1 MTSQAFG
8 PALCTIPLNEEGVAV
23 EQEGQSRLLMPGN
36 WLSIGYIYLYGVLTS
51 ASLSK
56 IIPVLADVDAHLGAT
71 PAQHG
76 LLIALMTV
84 IPALLAAVA
93 GSAIDRLGARR
104 TLQLVALAGMAVNGA
119 YLMSGSLAAFMSIRV
134 LEGLIAVGA
143 YAAAPGL
150 MMASSPP
157 ERRGRAM
164 ALWSTYSPL
173 GTALGLLLS
182 GTFAG
187 TASWLGGYRLHL
199 ALFALLAVTSPLLP
213 HAQVASRD
221 AGRRAGLFDAWSQ
234 AGPLRLSLAF
244 AALIVI
250 GFGTTTVYPQWFALQ
265 HQVPVGD
272 ASKMFSLVTL
282 LMIPG
287 SLAAG
292 ALLARGRGD
301 LQLLGWLLA
310 AAVLI
315 SLPMF
320 APELGKVPRLGAM
333 AAWMLVQG
341 AGIAVI
347 MAALPRV
354 VANPL
359 QGAGAAGLLSQIA
372 ALITFVTPLVWQ
384 PILQARAWMAFVAV
398 VAVAAAAAWLLFPRR
413 GPAG

>member
-1 MTSQAFG
+1 VVT
-8 PALCTIPLNEEGVAV
+8 
-23 EQEGQSRLLMPGN
+23 QEGRNPLLAPGS

-56 IIPVLADVDAHLGAT
+56 IIPVLGDVGLHLEAT
-71 PAQHG
+71 PKQFG
-76 LLIALMTV
+76 LLISLMTV

-93 GSAIDRLGARR
+93 GSVIDRIGTRR

-119 YLMSGSLAAFMSIRV
+119 YLVADSLTAFMTIRV
-134 LEGLIAVGA
+134 LEGFIVVGA

-150 MMASSPP
+150 MMASSRP
-157 ERRGRAM
+157 ELRGRAM

-173 GTALGLLLS
+173 GTSLGLLLS

-187 TASWLGGYRLHL
+187 TAFWLGGYRLHL
-199 ALFALLAVTSPLLP
+199 LLFALLAVTSPLLP
-213 HAQVASRD
+213 HVPVVAR
-221 AGRRAGLFDAWSQ
+221 AGVQPAGLFATWTQ
-234 AGPLRLSLAF
+234 AGPLRLSLTF
-244 AALIVI
+244 AALVVI
-250 GFGTTTVYPQWFALQ
+250 GFGATTVYPDWFAFR
-265 HQVPVGD
+265 HGVSVGD
-272 ASKMFSLVTL
+272 ASKIFSLITL

-292 ALLARGRGD
+292 ALLARGRRD
-301 LQLLGWLLA
+301 LHLLSWLLV
-310 AAVLI
+310 AVVGI

-320 APELGKVPRLGAM
+320 APGLAEWARIGAM

-341 AGIAVI
+341 ASIAVI

-354 VANPL
+354 VANPM

-384 PILQARAWMAFVAV
+384 PILHARAWPAFIAV
-398 VAVAAAAAWLLFPRR
+398 VAVAATGAWLLFPRR
-413 GPAG
+413 GAAG

>member
-1 MTSQAFG
+1 
-8 PALCTIPLNEEGVAV
+8 VA
-23 EQEGQSRLLMPGN
+23 QEGQNQLLVPGS

-56 IIPVLADVDAHLGAT
+56 IIPVLADVGEHLGAT
-71 PAQHG
+71 STQYG
-76 LLIALMTV
+76 LLISLMTV

-104 TLQLVALAGMAVNGA
+104 TLQLVALTGMAVNGA
-119 YLMSGSLAAFMSIRV
+119 YLVAQSLGAFMSIRV
-134 LEGLIAVGA
+134 LEGLLAVGA

-173 GTALGLLLS
+173 GTSLGLLLS

-199 ALFALLAVTSPLLP
+199 MLFAVLALTSPLLP
-213 HAQVASRD
+213 HVQGAPR
-221 AGRRAGLFDAWSQ
+221 AGGKRAGLLDAWTQ
-234 AGPLRLSLAF
+234 GGPLRLSLAF

-250 GFGTTTVYPQWFALQ
+250 GFGATTVYPQWFALQ

-292 ALLARGRGD
+292 ALLARGRRD
-301 LQLLGWLLA
+301 LQLLGWLLLA
-310 AAVLI
+310 SVLI

-320 APELGKVPRLGAM
+320 APGLGKVPRLGAM

-384 PILQARAWMAFVAV
+384 PMLHAGAWQAFVAL
-398 VAVAAAAAWLLFPRR
+398 VAVAATAAWLLFPRR

>member
-1 MTSQAFG
+1 MYHPVTTTKG
-8 PALCTIPLNEEGVAV
+8 EAV
-23 EQEGQSRLLMPGN
+23 TQEGREPLLAPGS

-56 IIPVLADVDAHLGAT
+56 IIPVLADVGAHLGAT
-71 PAQHG
+71 PAQYG
-76 LLIALMTV
+76 LLISLMTV

-93 GSAIDRLGARR
+93 GSAIDRLGTRR

-119 YLMSGSLAAFMSIRV
+119 YLVADSLTAFMAIRV
-134 LEGLIAVGA
+134 LEGLLAVGA

-173 GTALGLLLS
+173 GTSLGLLLS

-187 TASWLGGYRLHL
+187 TAFWHGGYRLHL
-199 ALFALLAVTSPLLP
+199 ALFALLAITSPLLP
-213 HAQVASRD
+213 RAPAAPRG
-221 AGRRAGLFDAWSQ
+221 AAKPAGLFDAWTQS
-234 AGPLRLSLAF
+234 GPLRLSLTF

-250 GFGTTTVYPQWFALQ
+250 GFGTTTVYPEWFAFR
-265 HQVPVGD
+265 HDVPVGD
-272 ASKMFSLVTL
+272 ASKIFSGVTL

-292 ALLARGRGD
+292 ALLARGRRD
-301 LQLLGWLLA
+301 AQVLTFLLLA
-310 AAVLI
+310 AVAI

-320 APELGKVPRLGAM
+320 APGLAEAVRIGAM
-333 AAWMLVQG
+333 AVWMLVQG
-341 AGIAVI
+341 AAIAVI

-384 PILQARAWMAFVAV
+384 PILQARAWPAFIAV
-398 VAVAAAAAWLLFPRR
+398 VAVAALAAWLLFPRR